1 MGIKCFM
8 QSILPIY
15 LFKQKKGGGV
25 SKDLNAQYRPVH
37 VRRNEMSLSCEIVD
51 QILENDFM
59 LKT

>member
-1 MGIKCFM
+1 MFYAVNTTNFFIK
-8 QSILPIY
+8 
-15 LFKQKKGGGV
+15 KKRGGGI

-37 VRRNEMSLSCEIVD
+37 VQRNEMSLSCEIVD